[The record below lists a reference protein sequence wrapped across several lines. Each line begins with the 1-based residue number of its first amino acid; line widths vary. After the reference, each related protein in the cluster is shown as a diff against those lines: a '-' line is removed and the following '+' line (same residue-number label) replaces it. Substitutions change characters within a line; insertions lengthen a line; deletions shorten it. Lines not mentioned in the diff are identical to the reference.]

1 MYVAVAGVISPSIG
15 RLLTRTQQ
23 GHYSTFHK
31 TPNKK
36 QLSRKEWENFT
47 KESTRE
53 AMADLAS
60 SPEFIDWIV
69 KHADR
74 IQLLPE
80 GSSDEAIG
88 SGSDSTDDNVAESCN
103 RFGFFKW

>member
-1 MYVAVAGVISPSIG
+1 MAVAGVISPSTG

-23 GHYSTFHK
+23 DHYSTFHE
-31 TPNKK
+31 TPNRKK
-36 QLSRKEWENFT
+36 LSKKEWENFT

-60 SPEFIDWIV
+60 SPEFVDWIV
-69 KHADR
+69 KNADR

-88 SGSDSTDDNVAESCN
+88 SGSDSTYDNVA
-103 RFGFFKW
+103 